1 MYIIW
6 IGWLYVVL
14 MFALGQRTLPM
25 TVFVLILFG
34 ALPTWLLLFVASSA
48 GDEGQWRH
56 CPAQAAPY
64 ARRPVRGLSA
74 CPHWLLSN
82 FAIPC

>member
-34 ALPTWLLLFVASSA
+34 ALPTWLLLFVVRRRQVMKAN
-48 GDEGQWRH
+48 GDIAPRKRKQGEGEERED
-56 CPAQAAPY
+56 
-64 ARRPVRGLSA
+64 
-74 CPHWLLSN
+74 
-82 FAIPC
+82 

>member
-34 ALPTWLLLFVASSA
+34 ALPTWLLLFVVRRRQVMKAN
-48 GDEGQWRH
+48 GDIAPRKHKRGEGEERD
-56 CPAQAAPY
+56 
-64 ARRPVRGLSA
+64 
-74 CPHWLLSN
+74 N
-82 FAIPC
+82 

>member
-25 TVFVLILFG
+25 TIFVLILFG
-34 ALPTWLLLFVASSA
+34 ALPTWLLLFVV
-48 GDEGQWRH
+48 
-56 CPAQAAPY
+56 
-64 ARRPVRGLSA
+64 RRRRR
-74 CPHWLLSN
+74 
-82 FAIPC
+82 

>member
-1 MYIIW
+1 MHIIW

-34 ALPTWLLLFVASSA
+34 ALPTWLLLFVVRRRQAMKA
-48 GDEGQWRH
+48 NGDI
-56 CPAQAAPY
+56 APRKP
-64 ARRPVRGLSA
+64 RRPRGGQSED
-74 CPHWLLSN
+74 
-82 FAIPC
+82 

>member
-34 ALPTWLLLFVASSA
+34 ALPTWLLLFVVRRRQAMKA
-48 GDEGQWRH
+48 NGDI
-56 CPAQAAPY
+56 APRKP
-64 ARRPVRGLSA
+64 RRPRGGQSED
-74 CPHWLLSN
+74 
-82 FAIPC
+82 

>member
-25 TVFVLILFG
+25 TIFVLILFG
-34 ALPTWLLLFVASSA
+34 ALPTWLLLFVVRRRQAMKA
-48 GDEGQWRH
+48 NGDI
-56 CPAQAAPY
+56 APRKP
-64 ARRPVRGLSA
+64 RRPRGGQA
-74 CPHWLLSN
+74 ED
-82 FAIPC
+82 

>member
-25 TVFVLILFG
+25 TAFVLIVLG
-34 ALPTWLLLFVASSA
+34 VLPTWLLLFVV
-48 GDEGQWRH
+48 
-56 CPAQAAPY
+56 
-64 ARRPVRGLSA
+64 RRRQVPLSQNS
-74 CPHWLLSN
+74 CRLDRISN
-82 FAIPC
+82 PGR